1 MQLSTKKV
9 NGVETMSS
17 LDLLVMINEQRRDS
31 GEPVINNTH
40 FVARVLDELDL
51 GDSNIITIPHPQNN
65 KPQSFVNLTIEQCLL
80 VSMRESKSVR
90 RYVLAKLKELE
101 SQQSTRAAEEQTRLR
116 DRQTARLECH
126 DLTKAIEDRYTR
138 RGTKPATY
146 NFANEFNMINKIV
159 LGETAK
165 KFKESHGL
173 DPNAML
179 RDYLSAIEIKAV
191 LDLQATSRV
200 LCDLDFNY
208 DQRKEKLNKLFD
220 QKYRE
225 AMLAEIIRLES

>member
-1 MQLSTKKV
+1 MVVVSGY
-9 NGVETMSS
+9 NA
-17 LDLLVMINEQRRDS
+17 DLR
-31 GEPVINNTH
+31 
-40 FVARVLDELDL
+40 AR
-51 GDSNIITIPHPQNN
+51 IIDRWQ
-65 KPQSFVNLTIEQCLL
+65 
-80 VSMRESKSVR
+80 
-90 RYVLAKLKELE
+90 ELE
-101 SQQSTRAAEEQTRLR
+101 AQQSTRIEEEQTRLR

-126 DLTKAIEDRYTR
+126 DLTKAIEDRYSR

-146 NFANEFNMINKIV
+146 NFSNEFNMINKIV

-208 DQRKEKLNKLFD
+208 DQRKEKLTKLFD
-220 QKYRE
+220 QKYRD

>member
-1 MQLSTKKV
+1 MKVAKIDVLNVMTSQEIAELVDSRHDVVKLSIERLAGRSVIQLPPLVEVKNHLGQKVEIYQIGKRDSYVIVAQLSPEFTAR
-9 NGVETMSS
+9 
-17 LDLLVMINEQRRDS
+17 LVDRWQ
-31 GEPVINNTH
+31 
-40 FVARVLDELDL
+40 
-51 GDSNIITIPHPQNN
+51 
-65 KPQSFVNLTIEQCLL
+65 
-80 VSMRESKSVR
+80 
-90 RYVLAKLKELE
+90 ELE
-101 SQQSTRAAEEQTRLR
+101 LQQSARIEEESARLH

-146 NFANEFNMINKIV
+146 NFSNEFNMINKIV

-208 DQRKEKLNKLFD
+208 DQRKEKLTKLFD
-220 QKYRE
+220 QKYRD

>member
-1 MQLSTKKV
+1 MKVAKIDVLSVMTSKEIAELTGSTHDNVLKTIRKLIVEGVVSGNETTYV
-9 NGVETMSS
+9 NQQNKQPYPQYILDFRNTMVVVSGYNA
-17 LDLLVMINEQRRDS
+17 DLR
-31 GEPVINNTH
+31 
-40 FVARVLDELDL
+40 AR
-51 GDSNIITIPHPQNN
+51 IIDRWQ
-65 KPQSFVNLTIEQCLL
+65 
-80 VSMRESKSVR
+80 
-90 RYVLAKLKELE
+90 ELE
-101 SQQSTRAAEEQTRLR
+101 AQQSTRIEEEQTRLR

-126 DLTKAIEDRYTR
+126 DLTKAIEDRYSR

-146 NFANEFNMINKIV
+146 NFSNEFNMINKIV

-208 DQRKEKLNKLFD
+208 DQRKEKLTKLFD
-220 QKYRE
+220 QKYRD

>member
-1 MQLSTKKV
+1 MKV
-9 NGVETMSS
+9 AKIESFKTMSS
-17 LDLLVMINEQRRDS
+17 QEIADLTGKRHDNVLSDIRTMFTELELLATDFS
-31 GEPVINNTH
+31 GVRIVRGKQYDI
-40 FVARVLDELDL
+40 F
-51 GDSNIITIPHPQNN
+51 
-65 KPQSFVNLTIEQCLL
+65 NLPKREALIL
-80 VSMRESKSVR
+80 VSGYSALLR
-90 RYVLAKLKELE
+90 AKIIDRWQELE
-101 SQQSTRAAEEQTRLR
+101 LQQSTRAEEEQSRLR
-116 DRQTARLECH
+116 DRKTARLECH

-138 RGTKPATY
+138 RGIKPATY
-146 NFANEFNMINKIV
+146 NFSNEFNMINKIV

-208 DQRKEKLNKLFD
+208 DQRKEKLTKLFD

>member
-1 MQLSTKKV
+1 MQVCNVNVNQKDAMYSLNDLEKVAIANGTTKDIRPSEWMSLQTTQEAIDILTKENPAIKV
-9 NGVETMSS
+9 
-17 LDLLVMINEQRRDS
+17 I
-31 GEPVINNTH
+31 
-40 FVARVLDELDL
+40 
-51 GDSNIITIPHPQNN
+51 
-65 KPQSFVNLTIEQCLL
+65 
-80 VSMRESKSVR
+80 ESKAG
-90 RYVLAKLKELE
+90 RYGGTFACKELVYAYAMWV
-101 SQQSTRAAEEQTRLR
+101 SADFLIHVIRAYDAMHTASTEEQTRLR

-146 NFANEFNMINKIV
+146 NFSNEFNMINKIV

-208 DQRKEKLNKLFD
+208 DQRKEKLTKLFE

>member
-1 MQLSTKKV
+1 MQKDAMYSLNDLEKVAIANGTTKDIRPSEWMALQTTQEAIDILTKENPAIKV
-9 NGVETMSS
+9 
-17 LDLLVMINEQRRDS
+17 I
-31 GEPVINNTH
+31 
-40 FVARVLDELDL
+40 
-51 GDSNIITIPHPQNN
+51 
-65 KPQSFVNLTIEQCLL
+65 
-80 VSMRESKSVR
+80 ESKAG
-90 RYVLAKLKELE
+90 RYGGTFACKELVYAYAMWV
-101 SQQSTRAAEEQTRLR
+101 SADFLIHVIRAYDAMHTASTEEQTRLR
-116 DRQTARLECH
+116 DRQTARMECH

-146 NFANEFNMINKIV
+146 NCSNEFNMINKIV

-208 DQRKEKLNKLFD
+208 DQRKEKLTKLFD

>member
-1 MQLSTKKV
+1 MVVVSGY
-9 NGVETMSS
+9 NA
-17 LDLLVMINEQRRDS
+17 DLR
-31 GEPVINNTH
+31 
-40 FVARVLDELDL
+40 AR
-51 GDSNIITIPHPQNN
+51 IIDRWQ
-65 KPQSFVNLTIEQCLL
+65 
-80 VSMRESKSVR
+80 
-90 RYVLAKLKELE
+90 ELE
-101 SQQSTRAAEEQTRLR
+101 AQQSTRIEEEQTRLR

-126 DLTKAIEDRYTR
+126 DLTKAIEDRYSR

-146 NFANEFNMINKIV
+146 NFSNEFNMINKIV

-208 DQRKEKLNKLFD
+208 DQRKEKLTKLFD
-220 QKYRE
+220 QKNRD

>member
-1 MQLSTKKV
+1 MQVCNVNVTQKDAMYSLNDLEKV
-9 NGVETMSS
+9 AISNGVTKNISPSEWMKLQVTQEAIDILIHENPAIKIIETKA
-17 LDLLVMINEQRRDS
+17 
-31 GEPVINNTH
+31 G
-40 FVARVLDELDL
+40 
-51 GDSNIITIPHPQNN
+51 
-65 KPQSFVNLTIEQCLL
+65 
-80 VSMRESKSVR
+80 
-90 RYVLAKLKELE
+90 RYGGTFACKELVYAYAMWV
-101 SQQSTRAAEEQTRLR
+101 SADFLIHVIRAYDAMHAVKEEEQTRLR

-146 NFANEFNMINKIV
+146 NFSNEFNMINKIV

-208 DQRKEKLNKLFD
+208 DQRKEKLTKLFD
-220 QKYRE
+220 QKYRD

>member
-1 MQLSTKKV
+1 
-9 NGVETMSS
+9 
-17 LDLLVMINEQRRDS
+17 
-31 GEPVINNTH
+31 
-40 FVARVLDELDL
+40 
-51 GDSNIITIPHPQNN
+51 
-65 KPQSFVNLTIEQCLL
+65 
-80 VSMRESKSVR
+80 
-90 RYVLAKLKELE
+90 
-101 SQQSTRAAEEQTRLR
+101 
-116 DRQTARLECH
+116 
-126 DLTKAIEDRYTR
+126 
-138 RGTKPATY
+138 
-146 NFANEFNMINKIV
+146 MINKIV

-208 DQRKEKLNKLFD
+208 DQRKEKLTKLFD
-220 QKYRE
+220 QKYRD

>member
-1 MQLSTKKV
+1 MQVCNV
-9 NGVETMSS
+9 NVTQKDTMSS
-17 LDLLVMINEQRRDS
+17 LDLLKIINEQRNTA
-31 GEPVINNTH
+31 GESAIRNADFIEKVI
-40 FVARVLDELDL
+40 DELDI
-51 GDSNIITIPHPQNN
+51 GGYGISVTPHPQN
-65 KPQSFVNLTIEQCLL
+65 KVPQQYVTLTLEQCTL
-80 VSMRESKSVR
+80 VGMRESKAVR
-90 RYVLAKLKELE
+90 RSVLAKLKELE
-101 SQQSTRAAEEQTRLR
+101 SQQATRSEEEQTRLR
-116 DRQTARLECH
+116 DRQAARLECH

-146 NFANEFNMINKIV
+146 NFSNEFNMINKIV

-208 DQRKEKLNKLFD
+208 DQRKEKLTKLFD
-220 QKYRE
+220 QKYRD

>member
-1 MQLSTKKV
+1 MYSLNDLEKV
-9 NGVETMSS
+9 AISNGVTKNISPSEWMKLQVTQEAIDILIHENPAIKIIETKA
-17 LDLLVMINEQRRDS
+17 
-31 GEPVINNTH
+31 G
-40 FVARVLDELDL
+40 
-51 GDSNIITIPHPQNN
+51 
-65 KPQSFVNLTIEQCLL
+65 
-80 VSMRESKSVR
+80 
-90 RYVLAKLKELE
+90 RYGGTFACKELVYAYAMWV
-101 SQQSTRAAEEQTRLR
+101 SADFLIHVIRAYDAMHSASNEEQTRLR

-126 DLTKAIEDRYTR
+126 DLKKAIEDRYTR

-146 NFANEFNMINKIV
+146 NFSNEFNMINKIV

-208 DQRKEKLNKLFD
+208 DQRKEKLTKLFD
-220 QKYRE
+220 QKYRD